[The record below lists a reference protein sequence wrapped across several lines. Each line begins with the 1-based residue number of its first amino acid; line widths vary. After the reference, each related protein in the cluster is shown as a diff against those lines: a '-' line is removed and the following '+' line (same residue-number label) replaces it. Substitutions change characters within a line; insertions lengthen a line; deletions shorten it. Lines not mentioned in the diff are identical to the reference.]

1 MKSKRKTP
9 KSLCMIVSILFVT
22 LIFVPNSKN
31 HFLLAGIGISGLFL
45 VIGSLILPAF
55 PRLSRKLSYHRTKGH
70 QKPWT
75 WLKIQN
81 RSLMLKSFS
90 GGKLVIKLQI
100 SFKLPFRMPLGSFK
114 NTPLWSSY

>member
-9 KSLCMIVSILFVT
+9 KTLCMIVSILFVT

-55 PRLSRKLSYHRTKGH
+55 PRLSRKLSYRRTKGH
-70 QKPWT
+70 PLSTEARQKLERIRPRT
-75 WLKIQN
+75 VGQASRIPGVSPADINIL
-81 RSLMLKSFS
+81 LLLS
-90 GGKLVIKLQI
+90 G
-100 SFKLPFRMPLGSFK
+100 R
-114 NTPLWSSY
+114 